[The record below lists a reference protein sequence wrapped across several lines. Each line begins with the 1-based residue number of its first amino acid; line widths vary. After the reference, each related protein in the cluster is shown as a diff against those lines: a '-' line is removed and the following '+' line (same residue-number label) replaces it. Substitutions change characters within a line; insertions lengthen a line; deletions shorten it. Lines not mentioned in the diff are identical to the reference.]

1 VIFEFIDHGMMPEK
15 RKQRTW
21 ILNDLLIKRG
31 YSLEDLDKMET
42 DEYDF
47 LLQLTLEQSNKQ
59 APVPFGGL

>member
-1 VIFEFIDHGMMPEK
+1 MMPEK
-15 RKQRTW
+15 GKHKTW

-47 LLQLTLEQSNKQ
+47 LLQLTLEQNNKQ
-59 APVPFGGL
+59 APVTFGGL